1 MHDPSDAPCHA
12 AGLGAAIKLD
22 YKRIRMNL
30 SEGPSMKA
38 TYREVKA
45 DILSKITK
53 GHWAPGSLIPNEV
66 ELAESYGC
74 ARATVNRAM
83 RELADDGL
91 IERRRKAGTRVR
103 SSPVRQAR
111 FDIPLVRRE
120 IEDKGAEYRY
130 SLASRSIEGAPDW
143 LRARLQL
150 EAGAEALHLVCMH
163 YADGDPFQHEDR
175 WINLGALP
183 QAADADF
190 TQTGPNEWLVAT
202 IPFSTAEISFSATLA
217 DRALAEYL
225 ACDTGAPLFTVERAT
240 WFEGDANTF
249 VRLTYR
255 PGHRMTTRY

>member
-1 MHDPSDAPCHA
+1 
-12 AGLGAAIKLD
+12 
-22 YKRIRMNL
+22 
-30 SEGPSMKA
+30 MKS

-45 DILSKITK
+45 DILSRITG
-53 GHWAPGSLIPNEV
+53 GHWPPGSLIPSET
-66 ELAESYGC
+66 ELAEAYGC

-103 SSPVRQAR
+103 ASPIRQAR

-130 SLASRSIEGAPDW
+130 SLAARRVEEAPDW
-143 LRARLQL
+143 LRARLRL
-150 EAGAEALHLVCMH
+150 VPGAKVLHLVCMH

-175 WINLGALP
+175 WINLEVLP
-183 QAADADF
+183 QAREADF

-202 IPFSTAEISFSATLA
+202 IPFSTAEISFSATTA
-217 DRALAEYL
+217 DPALARFL
-225 ACDTGAPLFTVERAT
+225 GCQAGDALFTVERAT

-249 VRLTYR
+249 VRLSYR

>member
-1 MHDPSDAPCHA
+1 
-12 AGLGAAIKLD
+12 
-22 YKRIRMNL
+22 
-30 SEGPSMKA
+30 MKA

-45 DILSKITK
+45 DILCRITK
-53 GHWAPGSLIPNEV
+53 GQWAPGSLIPNEV

-103 SSPVRQAR
+103 ASPVRQAR
-111 FDIPLVRRE
+111 FDIPLVRSE

-130 SLASRSIEGAPDW
+130 SLVSRAIDEAPGW

-150 EAGAEALHLVCMH
+150 GADAQALHLVCMH
-163 YADGDPFQHEDR
+163 YANGDPFQHEDR
-175 WINLGALP
+175 WINLEVLP
-183 QAADADF
+183 QARDADF

-202 IPFSTAEISFSATLA
+202 IPFSTAEISFSAALA
-217 DRALAEYL
+217 DKELADCL
-225 ACDTGAPLFTVERAT
+225 ACEAGAPVFTIERAT